1 MQVDPRLTAMASRSP
16 SSDSWLSTAAS
27 NVDSTSGPIDDAG
40 LHVDPPEDSDRYSRQ
55 LHLRRSR
62 FKAPSLSS
70 DLTPPNPQWSSFD
83 APTSQNSNKSP
94 HMESYYESSP
104 ERRSSQHDCGP
115 LQDISN
121 ASPRRRT
128 KQKMDSQRKDTS
140 RMGTVISQRE
150 KDASASPHSPK
161 AERARSLKATPSR
174 RLVSTGE
181 TSKYIEHLESQL
193 VSLQTQLSTLT
204 SPSTTNTQSTK
215 LRAMNTEAKMLRQ
228 ELAEW
233 EDKFHERLRDQIN
246 EHKRMVESLQ
256 HQIRTLEKD
265 VEQNVTRVQELEVE
279 IKDKTLKM
287 TAAEK
292 ANYDLERRL
301 EFMSELLAT
310 SPNKIE
316 LHTDAPQQAQ
326 RRQPRPKSMGPPRLP
341 SLNALFSPRRQSNN
355 NSPVRTSIVLPETPS
370 PQVGS
375 QSYEGFPFE
384 PSTMSEKRA
393 SRAES
398 TSDLSESTYVN
409 SMDSPYA
416 RDTPLL
422 HHMHLE
428 KDAKSR
434 PPRRMRRFYAGSMGP
449 RSLILP
455 ATTNAGP
462 NASPI
467 SEATTPKTVSVSMD
481 ALGITSA
488 GSEVSNNAPEMTRRR
503 SSSWHDNNRGKH
515 ARQRSSLSSINMAGD
530 RSSFYSAVPVSN
542 RNSVV
547 ITAQDQ
553 PTLLP
558 PFETSKTNSLFE
570 ELSRARHESESDEA
584 DSTHSR
590 QASGS
595 LAQVMEV
602 PAAVA
607 TIEEP
612 APSAAPLES
621 HLKTVARPMSTP
633 PGTVTSNGK
642 LMLEYP
648 QEHDSGMA
656 PPKRCQEA
664 PRRPITLAAHMLSR
678 YEDDSDEDT
687 KSIKRVFSNAW
698 SRTMFSRPVL
708 AFRLWLVRLL
718 LGDLKRKAFI
728 CAGEC
733 PTTAKVQNHKRLDLE
748 QARPYD
754 SYVGA
759 AVQNEDAG
767 TTTMHGHDDELP
779 RRQDLKMSNEGRVQT
794 GLSPLTSWLKFSM
807 TLICAVGLAIKD
819 GPNTLYVPVD
829 GR

>member
-1 MQVDPRLTAMASRSP
+1 MVSRSP
-16 SSDSWLSTAAS
+16 SSDSWLSTDATYERP
-27 NVDSTSGPIDDAG
+27 TSGSIDDAS
-40 LHVDPPEDSDRYSRQ
+40 LQFDPPEDSDRYSRQ
-55 LHLRRSR
+55 LHLRRNR
-62 FKAPSLSS
+62 FKAPSLGSS
-70 DLTPPNPQWSSFD
+70 LTLSNSGIDVSSSPNSH
-83 APTSQNSNKSP
+83 KSP
-94 HMESYYESSP
+94 AMESHYESSP

-121 ASPRRRT
+121 ASLRRRT
-128 KQKMDSQRKDTS
+128 RQKMENQRKETS
-140 RMGTVISQRE
+140 RTETVSSQRE
-150 KDASASPHSPK
+150 RDASASPNPAK
-161 AERARSLKATPSR
+161 AERTRSAKATPSR

-204 SPSTTNTQSTK
+204 SPSTTKTQSTK

-246 EHKRMVESLQ
+246 EHKRMVDNLQ
-256 HQIRTLEKD
+256 HQIRNLEMD
-265 VEQNVTRVQELEVE
+265 VEQNGTRVQELEAE
-279 IKDKTLKM
+279 IKDKTSKM

-316 LHTDAPQQAQ
+316 LHPDAPQQAQ

-355 NSPVRTSIVLPETPS
+355 TSPVRGSIGPPETPS

-393 SRAES
+393 ARAES

-422 HHMHLE
+422 HQMHLE

-455 ATTNAGP
+455 ATTSAGSNAP
-462 NASPI
+462 PI
-467 SEATTPKTVSVSMD
+467 QEVTTPKSVSVSMD
-481 ALGITSA
+481 ALGITSTE
-488 GSEVSNNAPEMTRRR
+488 SEASNNTPDMPRRR
-503 SSSWHDNNRGKH
+503 SSSWHANHRGKH
-515 ARQRSSLSSINMAGD
+515 VRQQSSLSSISVAGD
-530 RSSFYSAVPVSN
+530 RTSFYSVVPVSN
-542 RNSVV
+542 RNSVI

-558 PFETSKTNSLFE
+558 PFETSKTNSLFD
-570 ELSRARHESESDEA
+570 ELSRARQESESDEA
-584 DSTHSR
+584 ESTHSR
-590 QASGS
+590 QASRS
-595 LAQVMEV
+595 SSQAVQLAAATVSTGEPSQPVPLLESQLNATARSTSTPLGGMMSDVQLMLDLPERHDPLVASNKRYHEV
-602 PAAVA
+602 P
-607 TIEEP
+607 
-612 APSAAPLES
+612 
-621 HLKTVARPMSTP
+621 R
-633 PGTVTSNGK
+633 
-642 LMLEYP
+642 
-648 QEHDSGMA
+648 Q
-656 PPKRCQEA
+656 
-664 PRRPITLAAHMLSR
+664 PITLAAHTLSQ
-678 YEDDSDEDT
+678 YEDDPNQDT
-687 KSIKRVFSNAW
+687 RSVKSVFSNAW
-698 SRTMFSRPVL
+698 SRTMFSRPIL

-733 PTTAKVQNHKRLDLE
+733 ARTGKVPSTICFDIEKAHPCN
-748 QARPYD
+748 ACA
-754 SYVGA
+754 GG
-759 AVQNEDAG
+759 AVQDEEFKN
-767 TTTMHGHDDELP
+767 TTLHGHNNKNLYYGQQERKVADDGQNK
-779 RRQDLKMSNEGRVQT
+779 R

-807 TLICAVGLAIKD
+807 TLIFAVGLAIKD
-819 GPNTLYVPVD
+819 GPNALYMPAD